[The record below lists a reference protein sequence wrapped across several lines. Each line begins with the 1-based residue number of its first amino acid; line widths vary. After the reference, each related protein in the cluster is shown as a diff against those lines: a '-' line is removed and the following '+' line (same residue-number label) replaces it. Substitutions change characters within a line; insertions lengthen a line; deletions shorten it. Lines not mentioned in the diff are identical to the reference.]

1 MSYFSDDKISQY
13 APGAECVPAMKIWKL
28 PDGKEHMFS
37 EMANNGEYF
46 ATIKKDGYWYMFEKT
61 NDGKCYMFSR
71 TVSKESGILSEKIA
85 NVPHLEEALNCLPNG
100 SILIG
105 EIYYPG
111 KTSKDVTTI
120 MGCLAP
126 KAIQRQE
133 LCGQIHYYIH
143 DIIKYNGIDLKDQG
157 AWTRYQVL
165 EKIWNKF
172 NLGQYEYLEF
182 ANAITENIQ
191 EATAE
196 ALNAGEEG
204 MVLKKKDA
212 TYQPDKRPAWSSI
225 KIKKM
230 DYADV
235 ICIGVCD
242 ATKEYTGKEIETWEY
257 WEKLTP
263 TYYDCFE
270 EDNCFAGSDSSLVF
284 GENHAKEYFKNKY
297 LPNKDEIQW
306 VPVTKGYYHG
316 WKTAIRIGAYNDK
329 GELVEIGT
337 VASGL
342 TDELREDLKNFDKY
356 YLRVCSVQ
364 CMEKDAQEHTL
375 RHPFFKGFRDDKNP
389 KDCTIDT
396 IF

>member
-13 APGAECVPAMKIWKL
+13 APGAECIPAMKIWKL

-61 NDGKCYMFSR
+61 DDGICYMFSR

-85 NVPHLEEALNCLPNG
+85 NVPHLKEALDCLPNG

-143 DIIKYNGIDLKDQG
+143 DVIKYNGIDLKDQG

-242 ATKEYTGKEIETWEY
+242 ATKEYTGKEIETWPY
-257 WEKLTP
+257 WIVEKNNKTFLDTNFDLGWTFYEKCP
-263 TYYDCFE
+263 
-270 EDNCFAGSDSSLVF
+270 V
-284 GENHAKEYFKNKY
+284 GEPFYVQS
-297 LPNKDEIQW
+297 PNFRT

-329 GELVEIGT
+329 GELIEIGT

-356 YLRVCSVQ
+356 YLKVCSVQ
-364 CMEKDAQEHTL
+364 CMEKDTQEHTL

>member
-1 MSYFSDDKISQY
+1 MSYFPEEKINKY
-13 APGAECVPAMKIWKL
+13 APGAECIPAMKIWKL
-28 PDGKEHMFS
+28 PDGKEHMFA
-37 EMANNGEYF
+37 EVANSGDYF
-46 ATIKKDGYWYMFEKT
+46 ATVKKDGYWYEFEKT
-61 NDGKCYMFSR
+61 DDGVCYMFSR

-85 NVPHLEEALNCLPNG
+85 NVPHLEKALNCLPNG

-133 LCGQIHYYIH
+133 LCGPIHYYVH
-143 DIIKYNGIDLKDQG
+143 DIVKYNGVDLKNEG
-157 AWTRYQVL
+157 AWTRFQVL
-165 EKIWNKF
+165 QKVWEKHQ
-172 NLGQYEYLEF
+172 LSRRHMCLEL
-182 ANAITENIQ
+182 AEPILDNIQ

-196 ALNAGEEG
+196 ALNNGEEG

-212 TYQPDKRPAWSSI
+212 VYSPDKRPAWSSV

-235 ICIGVCD
+235 VCMGACD
-242 ATKEYTGKEIETWEY
+242 ATKEYTGKEIETWPY
-257 WEKLTP
+257 WII
-263 TYYDCFE
+263 E
-270 EDNCFAGSDSSLVF
+270 ENSELGWHFYQKCPVGVPSSIRS
-284 GENHAKEYFKNKY
+284 
-297 LPNKDEIQW
+297 PNFRT
-306 VPVTKGYYHG
+306 VPVTKGYFYG

-342 TDELREDLKNFDKY
+342 TDELRENLKNFDDY

-364 CMEKDAQEHTL
+364 CMEKDKKEHTL
-375 RHPFFKGFRDDKNP
+375 RHPFFKGFRDDKNA
-389 KDCTIDT
+389 KDCTFDT

>member
-1 MSYFSDDKISQY
+1 MSYFPEEKINKY

-28 PDGKEHMFS
+28 PDGKEHMFA
-37 EMANNGEYF
+37 EVANSGDYF
-46 ATIKKDGYWYMFEKT
+46 ATVKKDGYWYEFEKT
-61 NDGKCYMFSR
+61 DDGVCYMFSR

-85 NVPHLEEALNCLPNG
+85 NVPHLEKALNCLPNG

-133 LCGQIHYYIH
+133 LCGPIHYYVH
-143 DIIKYNGIDLKDQG
+143 DIVKYNGVDLKNEG
-157 AWTRYQVL
+157 AWTRFQVL
-165 EKIWNKF
+165 QKVWEKHQ
-172 NLGQYEYLEF
+172 LSRRHMCLEL
-182 ANAITENIQ
+182 AEPILDNIQ

-196 ALNAGEEG
+196 ALNNGEEG

-212 TYQPDKRPAWSSI
+212 VYSPDKRPAWSSV

-235 ICIGVCD
+235 VCMGACD
-242 ATKEYTGKEIETWEY
+242 ATKEYTGKEIETWPY
-257 WEKLTP
+257 WE
-263 TYYDCFE
+263 
-270 EDNCFAGSDSSLVF
+270 DN
-284 GENHAKEYFKNKY
+284 
-297 LPNKDEIQW
+297 
-306 VPVTKGYYHG
+306 VPVTKGYFYG

-342 TDELREDLKNFDKY
+342 TDELRENLKNFDDY

-364 CMEKDAQEHTL
+364 CMEKDKKEHTL
-375 RHPFFKGFRDDKNP
+375 RHPFFKGFRDDKNA
-389 KDCTIDT
+389 KDCTFDT

>member
-1 MSYFSDDKISQY
+1 MGYFSDDKINQY

-28 PDGKEHMFS
+28 PDGKEHMFA
-37 EMANNGEYF
+37 EVANNGEYF

-61 NDGKCYMFSR
+61 DDGTCYMFSR
-71 TVSKESGILSEKIA
+71 TVSKKTGILSEKIE
-85 NVPHLEEALNCLPNG
+85 NVPHLKDALDCLPNG

-105 EIYYPG
+105 ELYYPG

-126 KAIQRQE
+126 EAIRRQE
-133 LCGQIHYYIH
+133 ESCGPIHYYVH
-143 DIIKYNGIDLKDQG
+143 DIIKYNGFDLKGEG
-157 AWTRYQVL
+157 AWTRFQVL
-165 EKIWNKF
+165 QKVWEKHQLSNRH
-172 NLGQYEYLEF
+172 LCLEL
-182 ANAITENIQ
+182 AEPITDNIQ

-196 ALNAGEEG
+196 ALNNGEEG
-204 MVLKKKDA
+204 MVLKKKDC
-212 TYQPDKRPAWSSI
+212 TYQPDKRPAWSSV

-235 ICIGVCD
+235 ICIGTCD

-257 WEKLTP
+257 WCSTDPHDILFKGNGYKGYLQ
-263 TYYDCFE
+263 
-270 EDNCFAGSDSSLVF
+270 
-284 GENHAKEYFKNKY
+284 GE
-297 LPNKDEIQW
+297 L
-306 VPVTKGYYHG
+306 VPVTKGYYYG

-342 TDELREDLKNFDKY
+342 TDELRENLKNFDDY

-364 CMEKDAQEHTL
+364 CMEKDAKEHTL
-375 RHPFFKGFRDDKNP
+375 RHPFFKGFRDDKDP